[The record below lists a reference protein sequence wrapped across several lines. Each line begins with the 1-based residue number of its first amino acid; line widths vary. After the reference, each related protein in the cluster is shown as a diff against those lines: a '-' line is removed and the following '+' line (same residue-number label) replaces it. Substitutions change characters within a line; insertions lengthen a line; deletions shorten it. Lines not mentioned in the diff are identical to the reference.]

1 MSLCAWFCVRA
12 GRLFHKSLG
21 LVFLG
26 SSQYRPPLLHLS
38 NNLTEECARP
48 GEGGWKF
55 WWCLLIPAYL
65 WEEGA
70 GALLQRKKSCTSALW
85 CFFSFWITEIIPEL
99 RRMGSSDPFGVK
111 SRGFICRSSFGAC
124 SPGSVRL
131 MVEPFAENIIGAK
144 GGRVRNITTSLWT
157 T

>member
-1 MSLCAWFCVRA
+1 MVPFDSCLFVGGRSWSSSAKEEELHLCT
-12 GRLFHKSLG
+12 
-21 LVFLG
+21 LVF
-26 SSQYRPPLLHLS
+26 
-38 NNLTEECARP
+38 
-48 GEGGWKF
+48 
-55 WWCLLIPAYL
+55 
-65 WEEGA
+65 
-70 GALLQRKKSCTSALW
+70 
-85 CFFSFWITEIIPEL
+85 FFSFWITEIIPEL